1 MPATGAN
8 ADVQKQLLDGAF
20 EYTGDDLLAEDA
32 ARWEQTE
39 KVLLDAGIA
48 KKQVPVKDIM
58 LSSGS
63 Q

>member
-1 MPATGAN
+1 M
-8 ADVQKQLLDGAF
+8 QQQLLDGAF

-58 LSSGS
+58 LSSDS